1 MSYNLNSSTV
11 RAKIL
16 ELKNLGRMPNESVND
31 TESIVEV
38 VKQYDEL
45 LADITPP
52 LDTDEVEVLIGLFPE
67 SGFYDL
73 QWDLLSLVE
82 SAILT
87 DVDYKKLIDACPS
100 DEWREILNARFSNWL
115 KSQKQNF

>member
-1 MSYNLNSSTV
+1 M

-52 LDTDEVEVLIGLFPE
+52 LDTDEVEVLIGLF
-67 SGFYDL
+67 
-73 QWDLLSLVE
+73 QK
-82 SAILT
+82 T
-87 DVDYKKLIDACPS
+87 DSMICNG
-100 DEWREILNARFSNWL
+100 IC
-115 KSQKQNF
+115 